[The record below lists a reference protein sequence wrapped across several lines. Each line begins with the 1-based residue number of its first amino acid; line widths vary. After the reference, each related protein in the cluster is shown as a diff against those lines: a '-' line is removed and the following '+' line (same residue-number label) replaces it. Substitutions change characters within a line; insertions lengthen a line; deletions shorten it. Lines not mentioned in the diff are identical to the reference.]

1 MREQEKRKLI
11 AKIKTVSNEESGQ
24 SLYLRPF
31 QNDLKVINE
40 ISRASGEKKS
50 AVAQKLL
57 HLALCGKQFE
67 FTDERREIK
76 QLEWLVSNEKHKIAR
91 IDMDDARFERL
102 EEHARELE
110 NIIKE
115 TCDNSRFTKL
125 IVSEIYCIANI
136 CMSYL
141 NQIFTKIIEYFSP
154 VEIERKHS
162 TDFANRNIL
171 GLIEHSLLELEKLCE
186 HHELEQE
193 STEPDFLYLFTK
205 IETIK
210 ARLITEPT
218 GELLHQEK
226 P

>member
-31 QNDLKVINE
+31 QNDLKIINE

-57 HLALCGKQFE
+57 HLALRGKQFE
-67 FTDERREIK
+67 FTDEKREIK

-91 IDMDDARFERL
+91 IEMDDARFERL

-110 NIIKE
+110 NIIGE

-141 NQIFTKIIEYFSP
+141 NQICTKIIEYFSP

-162 TDFANRNIL
+162 TAFANRNIL

-186 HHELEQE
+186 HHDLAQE
-193 STEPDFLYLFTK
+193 PVEPDLLYLFTK

-210 ARLITEPT
+210 ARLKTEPT
-218 GELLHQEK
+218 GE
-226 P
+226 